1 MEQHSGDSKKQK
13 GAIIY
18 NVTVNIENDVREE
31 WLQWMK
37 QKHIPDVMQT
47 GYFMENKI
55 CKVLVDEEQGTTYS
69 IQYTCESR
77 ERLEEYQREHSPK
90 LQREHAEKFANK
102 FVAFRTLLE
111 IV

>member
-1 MEQHSGDSKKQK
+1 M
-13 GAIIY
+13 IIY

-31 WLQWMK
+31 WLRWMK
-37 QKHIPDVMQT
+37 EEHIPDVMKT
-47 GYFMENKI
+47 GFFIENKI

-69 IQYTCESR
+69 IQYTCESLD
-77 ERLEEYQREHSPK
+77 RLKEYQSTHAPRLQKEHSD
-90 LQREHAEKFANK
+90 RYANK

>member
-1 MEQHSGDSKKQK
+1 M
-13 GAIIY
+13 IIY

-37 QKHIPDVMQT
+37 EKHIPDVMQT
-47 GYFMENKI
+47 GFFVENKI

-69 IQYTCESR
+69 IQYTCENM
-77 ERLEEYQREHSPK
+77 ERLLEYQEVHAPRLQKEHSDK
-90 LQREHAEKFANK
+90 YANK
-102 FVAFRTLLE
+102 FVAFRTVLE